1 MTRTAFVTGGTGFVG
16 HNLVRQLVAEDWRV
30 TVLHRPSS
38 DLRYLQGLPV
48 SLAAGDLTDGESL
61 LAAMPD
67 AVDAVFHVAS
77 DLNFWAQNNAQQT
90 ANNVDGTRHLVEAA
104 LQRGAKRFVYTST
117 LGTYGDQPG
126 VITERSAQLGAQSSI
141 NYSRTKWAAEE
152 VVREGVQ
159 RGLNAVIM
167 NPGGI
172 FGPFDRTTWGAF
184 FFLVRDGLLPYVP
197 DTGLMTWCHVQD
209 VVAAHIVAAE
219 KGRPGHNYILGGAEA
234 DLWDVLGIMAEL
246 LGTPLKAHR
255 LPSELVLRYA
265 QVESEIAVH
274 TGRPPIYTPEVIEVF
289 ASTYRCD
296 DQRAKTEL
304 GYSAS
309 PLRKMIGDSHAW
321 LAAEGLL

>member
-1 MTRTAFVTGGTGFVG
+1 MPRTAFVTGGSGFVG
-16 HNLVRQLVAEDWRV
+16 HNLIRRLVAEDWRV
-30 TVLHRPSS
+30 TALHRPSS
-38 DLRYLQGLPV
+38 DLTYLQRLPV
-48 SLAAGDLTDGESL
+48 ERVSGDLTDGASL
-61 LAAMPD
+61 LAAIPER
-67 AVDAVFHVAS
+67 VDAVFHVAS

-117 LGTYGDQPG
+117 LGTYGDRPG
-126 VITERSAQLGAQSSI
+126 LITERSAQLGAQSRI

-159 RGLNAVIM
+159 RGLPAVIM

-197 DTGLMTWCHVQD
+197 DTGLMTWCHVDD
-209 VVAAHIVAAE
+209 VVAAHITAAE
-219 KGRPGHNYILGGAEA
+219 KGQRGHNYILGGAEA
-234 DLWDVLGIMAEL
+234 DLWEVLGVMAEL
-246 LGTPLKAHR
+246 LGMPLKAHR

-265 QVESEIAVH
+265 QIESDIAIH
-274 TGRPPIYTPEVIEVF
+274 TGQRPIYTPEVIEVF
-289 ASTYRCD
+289 AATYRCND
-296 DQRAKTEL
+296 RRATTEL
-304 GYSAS
+304 GYTSS

-321 LAAEGLL
+321 LRAEGLL